1 LLATVRAI
9 CDIAVNMDE
18 ISDIMAGMLSELN
31 FGLTTSIAPKNA
43 TQILIIFALA
53 GLFLSNI
60 EVKMLINIE
69 KSLNSKNNQKIIYTI
84 KLNFKNDY

>member
-1 LLATVRAI
+1 MLATVRAI

-18 ISDIMAGMLSELN
+18 ISDIMAGILSELN

-43 TQILIIFALA
+43 TQILMIFALA

-60 EVKMLINIE
+60 EEKMLINIGE
-69 KSLNSKNNQKIIYTI
+69 QYCIIDASARYI
-84 KLNFKNDY
+84 